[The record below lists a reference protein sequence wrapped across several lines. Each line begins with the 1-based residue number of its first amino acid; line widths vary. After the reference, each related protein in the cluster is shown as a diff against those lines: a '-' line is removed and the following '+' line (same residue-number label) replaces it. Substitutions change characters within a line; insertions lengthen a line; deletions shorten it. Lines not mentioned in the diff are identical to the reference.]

1 MDERKSVCGYSL
13 FDTLLPPLDLGSGY
27 IDDHVDVNIVPLQF
41 HSTALSAHQ
50 LEQYVLAI
58 VFIAQS
64 ATSDPDNDPF
74 GGVGPDVV
82 SVAQNVYVA
91 LLGITIVCGESV
103 FTRCTNGSN
112 EDEGRS
118 DHLFHTKRWETNRRA
133 PSGGI

>member
-1 MDERKSVCGYSL
+1 LFLFNFIQLLFQLISL
-13 FDTLLPPLDLGSGY
+13 SSMY
-27 IDDHVDVNIVPLQF
+27 
-41 HSTALSAHQ
+41 
-50 LEQYVLAI
+50 LAI